1 MQLCLILRTEKLFIG
16 LKVSQK
22 DTINQLERPYLRS
35 YSLNSYLLPLRSA
48 VPQQQSLTR
57 IRQTQRTCLLQTTQY
72 LYVLVLLLLTKRA
85 LLSILYTILY
95 SSTLNRIETNRTY
108 TASYILLLYILRT
121 FLLVLSKAATT
132 LVIRNLK

>member
-35 YSLNSYLLPLRSA
+35 YSLNSYLLLLRSA

>member
-35 YSLNSYLLPLRSA
+35 YLLNSYLLLLRSTI
-48 VPQQQSLTR
+48 PQQQSLTR
-57 IRQTQRTCLLQTTQY
+57 IRQTQRTCLLQITQY